1 MYSMKQ
7 KNDIEMQA
15 SRLVFPSGMTI
26 KKYVSHKAKDKT
38 I

>member
-1 MYSMKQ
+1 MKE

-15 SRLVFPSGMTI
+15 SKLVFPSGMTI
-26 KKYVSHKAKDKT
+26 KKYITHKAKDKT